1 MSLFGRGSERNTSS
15 DRAERRDAARIEDGR
30 ARGTNYVR
38 VRDVKQRHSTGTGSN
53 GTTIKGTAHR
63 R

>member
-1 MSLFGRGSERNTSS
+1 MGLFGRGSERNTSS
-15 DRAERRDAARIEDGR
+15 ERQERRDSARIADGA

-38 VRDVKQRHSTGTGSN
+38 VRDVRQRHSTGTGSN

-63 R
+63 